1 MINFDQAYAGP
12 EAKKLS
18 ADRDLMWPE
27 SWEGLA
33 IRRDFPALDGPA
45 RLTAYKIGGYIAG

>member
-1 MINFDQAYAGP
+1 MINFDQAYGGP

-33 IRRDFPALDGPA
+33 IRRDFPL
-45 RLTAYKIGGYIAG
+45 LTGQRD